1 MREHSNTAEWH
12 ILKCPQVFNGPKPAR
27 INHFDGLTQNTEKKK
42 CCNLTKCFCFLFSS
56 FILITSRSLCEQ
68 FDWRSVDGSKTLSQ
82 LDGCVLYA
90 HAVYHA
96 LPGLCMGFIYDNWVI
111 KTLCLLS
118 YIETWRLWRMRLLT
132 RICMACLCGDLCFKI
147 EGHIIATHWM
157 CEEITLCTENIWLW
171 QLPWHLRTPEKVVC
185 STAVCARNS
194 STLIIKCCC
203 CYSLICK
210 YFIYFIE

>member
-27 INHFDGLTQNTEKKK
+27 INHFDRLTQNTEKKK
-42 CCNLTKCFCFLFSS
+42 CCTSQNVFVFYFFFS

-68 FDWRSVDGSKTLSQ
+68 FDWRSVDGSKTLSR

-111 KTLCLLS
+111 KTLCSSLL
-118 YIETWRLWRMRLLT
+118 YWDAKIVKDAVAYTHLYGLLV
-132 RICMACLCGDLCFKI
+132 RWSVL
-147 EGHIIATHWM
+147 
-157 CEEITLCTENIWLW
+157 
-171 QLPWHLRTPEKVVC
+171 
-185 STAVCARNS
+185 
-194 STLIIKCCC
+194 
-203 CYSLICK
+203 
-210 YFIYFIE
+210 